1 MIGLFALLATSA
13 LLCMLATDIAFRKA
27 GLWFVIGSGLLLTL
41 SVWAAIVWIYTPVL
55 VK

>member
-27 GLWFVIGSGLLLTL
+27 GLVFVICSGLVMTL
-41 SVWAAIVWIYTPVL
+41 AVWSAIVWLYTPVL
-55 VK
+55 AR